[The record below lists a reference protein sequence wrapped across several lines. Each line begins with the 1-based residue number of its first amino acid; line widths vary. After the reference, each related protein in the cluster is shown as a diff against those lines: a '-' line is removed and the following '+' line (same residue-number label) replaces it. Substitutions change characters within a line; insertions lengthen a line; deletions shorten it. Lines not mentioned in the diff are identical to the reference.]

1 MIINT
6 ENSISRKDTEYRH
19 ISYGVNLSVQQSTAK
34 ISQQLYRTNQ
44 YQQDFS
50 IQDRAADIKID
61 ASQLTKVIKSCTSE
75 GSYSWP
81 LRLAVTSEV

>member
-1 MIINT
+1 MQLVGRTQNIDTYHT
-6 ENSISRKDTEYRH
+6 ESIS
-19 ISYGVNLSVQQSTAK
+19 QSHRVLQ

-75 GSYSWP
+75 GSYSGP
-81 LRLAVTSEV
+81 VRLVVTSEV